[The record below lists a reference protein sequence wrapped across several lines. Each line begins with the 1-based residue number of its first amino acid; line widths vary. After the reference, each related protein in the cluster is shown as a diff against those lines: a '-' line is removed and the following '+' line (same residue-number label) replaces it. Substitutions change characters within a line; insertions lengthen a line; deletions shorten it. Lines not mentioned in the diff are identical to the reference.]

1 MPHVKSGNKGYDKL
15 RLRESDQGSGRNERT
30 RRRASRNPGGRGPLY
45 PVQRFREFGQMAED
59 AENAGYQRLA
69 ADIREISDYYD
80 GDSERVKRFPKSP
93 R

>member
-1 MPHVKSGNKGYDKL
+1 M
-15 RLRESDQGSGRNERT
+15 
-30 RRRASRNPGGRGPLY
+30 Y